1 MWVQV
6 MEVAVI
12 KTSHMNDGWRA
23 RREGGTGD
31 LQFCLLDCEEVGAA
45 MKGVRAMEAIG
56 VGRIARSSSLIRAR
70 ILLSVTRGGPSS
82 VWGLSSMLISVL
94 QTRIEEVQQ
103 PKSMHVAECNA
114 DCACSVMVAQQCGKA
129 TPINFV

>member
-23 RREGGTGD
+23 RSEGGTGD

-45 MKGVRAMEAIG
+45 MKGMRAMETIG
-56 VGRIARSSSLIRAR
+56 VGRIA
-70 ILLSVTRGGPSS
+70 
-82 VWGLSSMLISVL
+82 
-94 QTRIEEVQQ
+94 
-103 PKSMHVAECNA
+103 
-114 DCACSVMVAQQCGKA
+114 
-129 TPINFV
+129 